1 MGTRHKTDPGTP
13 AAPSPRFEFSG
24 PLLPDFVRL
33 NGRWYPDK
41 PAVADEQAT
50 LTWGELDR
58 YSNAVANGLRSLGV
72 RNGDSVAILLE
83 NCVEYVEILYGAWK
97 AGAVVV
103 PLNLAVNES
112 GLMMM
117 LQDAT
122 VRVLVC
128 SPAQRQRLAERLGEA
143 TSLLADG
150 VIVHDGASGP
160 YVRWRDRQSISQ
172 PAVTIGDDEPCNIIY
187 SSGTTALPKGIKHV
201 HRRRVQSIYELAMA
215 HRYHYG
221 AVSICP
227 IGLYSNTA
235 WGSLMCSLIVGG
247 TCLIRRKFDPEAW
260 IEDVER
266 HQVTHAMM
274 VPIMFQRILDAPNFR
289 PAAVKSVQA
298 VLSGGSPL
306 FEGLKR
312 RVRENFSCAVI
323 ELYGLTEGFMT
334 TLQPEET
341 EGRLASVG
349 KPVRGNDYILLD
361 DDDRQVAWGGTGEI
375 CVRSVHWMVEY
386 HNRPDATREA
396 MFVDGSGLQ
405 WLRTGDV
412 GRTDQDGYLYIID
425 RKKDMILSGGQNIF
439 PADIEAVM
447 VDHPLIAEVGVIGV
461 PDERWGETPI
471 AIVVLRDAGAGADAA
486 QAILEWTNERVGKRQ
501 RIREVRIHPSLPRN
515 PNGKILK
522 RELRRDYIA
531 AAEAVARATGPKE
544 NR

>member
-1 MGTRHKTDPGTP
+1 MSNPDSTSTTLP
-13 AAPSPRFEFSG
+13 PRFEFSG

-33 NGRWYPDK
+33 HARWYPDK
-41 PAVADEQAT
+41 PAVADEEVT

-58 YSNAVANGLRSLGV
+58 RSNAVANGLRSLGV

-117 LQDAT
+117 LQDAA

-128 SPAQRQRLAERLGEA
+128 SLVQQQRLAGRLGEA
-143 TSLLADG
+143 ASLLPDG
-150 VIVHDGASGP
+150 VIVHDGASGA
-160 YVRWRDRQSISQ
+160 YVRWRDSQDTGQ

-247 TCLIRRKFDPEAW
+247 TCLIRRRFDPEAW

-312 RVRENFSCAVI
+312 RVMENFSCAVI

-361 DDDRQVAWGGTGEI
+361 DDDQPVAWGGTGEI
-375 CVRSVHWMVEY
+375 CVRSVHWMIEY

-396 MFVDGSGLQ
+396 MFIDSRGVQ
-405 WLRTGDV
+405 WLRTGDI
-412 GRTDQDGYLYIID
+412 GRTDEDGFLYIVD
-425 RKKDMILSGGQNIF
+425 RKKDMILSGGQNIY

-447 VDHPLIAEVGVIGV
+447 VGHPLVAEVGVIGV
-461 PDERWGETPI
+461 PDATWGETPV
-471 AIVVLRDAGAGADAA
+471 AIVVLRPGSAAGNVAP
-486 QAILEWTNERVGKRQ
+486 AILEWTNQQVGRRQ
-501 RIREVRIHPSLPRN
+501 RLREVRIVETLPRN

-522 RELRRDYIA
+522 RELRQTYVA
-531 AAEAVARATGPKE
+531 AGEAESRATGPRE